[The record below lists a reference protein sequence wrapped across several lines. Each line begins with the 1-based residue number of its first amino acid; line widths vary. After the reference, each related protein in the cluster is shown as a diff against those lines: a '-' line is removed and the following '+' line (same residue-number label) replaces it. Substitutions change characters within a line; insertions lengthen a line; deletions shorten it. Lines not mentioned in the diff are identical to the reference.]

1 MKTEETIERILTWL
15 NGNIVS
21 LSDFRD
27 TIKTITGDSCSED
40 DIDYFIGEIIR
51 RGLITNMG
59 GKVSKR
65 PDGAFK
71 LPPNQNPNKGQ

>member
-1 MKTEETIERILTWL
+1 MKTEEINDRILTWL

-27 TIKTITGDSCSED
+27 TIKKIIGDSCSEE
-40 DIDYFIGEIIR
+40 DIDYFIGEMIR

-71 LPPNQNPNKGQ
+71 LPPNQNPNKW

>member
-1 MKTEETIERILTWL
+1 MKTEEIIDRILTWL

-27 TIKTITGDSCSED
+27 TIKKIIGDSCSED
-40 DIDYFIGEIIR
+40 DIDYIIGQMIR

-71 LPPNQNPNKGQ
+71 LPPSQNPNKGQ

>member
-1 MKTEETIERILTWL
+1 M
-15 NGNIVS
+15 
-21 LSDFRD
+21 
-27 TIKTITGDSCSED
+27 
-40 DIDYFIGEIIR
+40 IR

-71 LPPNQNPNKGQ
+71 LPPNQNPNTGQ